1 MKNKTSLF
9 SRNYDFSTKLLC
21 IFFLIIYNN
30 CCMGQDSI
38 KKITLGGGCF
48 WCIEAVFEDVNGVE
62 SVVSG
67 FSGGEIKNP
76 AYREVVNGKT
86 NHAEVCQISYN
97 PGIINLEDILE
108 IFFFSHDPTT
118 INRQGN
124 DIGRHYRSIILYHYD
139 YELNLINK
147 EIEKYNNEYFNN
159 LIVTEIKKY
168 KEFYPA
174 EEYHQEYY
182 KNNKNQ
188 PYCKIV
194 IEPKIQK
201 ARELLNR
208 FY

>member
-9 SRNYDFSTKLLC
+9 SRTYDFSTKLLC
-21 IFFLIIYNN
+21 IFFLIIYN

-97 PGIINLEDILE
+97 PGVINLENILE

-124 DIGRHYRSIILYHYD
+124 DIGRHYRSIILYHND

-201 ARELLNR
+201 AREFLNR